1 MRRREFITLIG
12 GAAAA
17 WPFTARAQ
25 QSAMPVIGYLS
36 TRSLDDSAHIVAAFR
51 KGLQEAGYAEGRN
64 VTIEFRF
71 AEGHHDRLPALTADL
86 VRRQMNVLVATGGT
100 ASAVAAKPIVPAT
113 TPMVF
118 AMGGDPVRLGL
129 VDGLARPGGNV
140 TGISFLVSEM
150 AAKHVQLLNELA
162 PKTAVI
168 GLLAN
173 PNNPNLASAAE
184 EAQKAAD
191 LLGRKLV
198 VVNANA
204 EGDFEPAFTRLVR
217 QRVEALFVQV
227 DPFFGDQRATIT
239 ALAARHALPS
249 IYALREF
256 VDVGGLMSYGTSVT
270 DANRQLGVYT
280 GRILK
285 GTRPAELPVMQSTM
299 FELVINLKAAKALG
313 LEVPTSILL
322 RADEVIE

>member
-1 MRRREFITLIG
+1 
-12 GAAAA
+12 
-17 WPFTARAQ
+17 
-25 QSAMPVIGYLS
+25 
-36 TRSLDDSAHIVAAFR
+36 
-51 KGLQEAGYAEGRN
+51 
-64 VTIEFRF
+64 
-71 AEGHHDRLPALTADL
+71 
-86 VRRQMNVLVATGGT
+86 MNVLVATGGT

-129 VDGLARPGGNV
+129 VDGLARPGGNA

-204 EGDFEPAFTRLVR
+204 EGDFEPAFTRLVGSGSR
-217 QRVEALFVQV
+217 RCSFRSI
-227 DPFFGDQRATIT
+227 PSSATS
-239 ALAARHALPS
+239 AQQSPRSRP
-249 IYALREF
+249 
-256 VDVGGLMSYGTSVT
+256 
-270 DANRQLGVYT
+270 
-280 GRILK
+280 
-285 GTRPAELPVMQSTM
+285 GTRCRRYTPCENSSM
-299 FELVINLKAAKALG
+299 
-313 LEVPTSILL
+313 
-322 RADEVIE
+322 

>member
-1 MRRREFITLIG
+1 
-12 GAAAA
+12 
-17 WPFTARAQ
+17 
-25 QSAMPVIGYLS
+25 MPVIGYLS
-36 TRSLDDSAHIVAAFR
+36 TRSLDNSAHIVAAFR

-86 VRRQMNVLVATGGT
+86 VRRQVNVLVATGGT

-129 VDGLARPGGNV
+129 VDGLARPGGNA

-173 PNNPNLASAAE
+173 PSNPNLASAAE

-191 LLGRKLV
+191 LLSRKLV

-256 VDVGGLMSYGTSVT
+256 VDAGGLMSYGTSVT